1 MEVSRALL
9 SLEGGSVG
17 KLSLASSEDI
27 QSYGREFAKSGAGVS
42 KPVPTPSPVDRLHQL
57 WARLGAQAWGS
68 GGKEEG
74 RKHCEKW
81 GSQQT
86 RGRRGDLAM
95 W

>member
-1 MEVSRALL
+1 MEVSRAQLGNCL
-9 SLEGGSVG
+9 WHLVRIFRVM
-17 KLSLASSEDI
+17 A
-27 QSYGREFAKSGAGVS
+27 EFAKSGAGVS